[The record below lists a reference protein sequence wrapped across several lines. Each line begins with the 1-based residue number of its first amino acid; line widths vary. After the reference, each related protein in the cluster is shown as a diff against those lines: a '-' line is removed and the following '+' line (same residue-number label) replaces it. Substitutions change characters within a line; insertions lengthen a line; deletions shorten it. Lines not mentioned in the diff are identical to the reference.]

1 MLVLTVITWVLSGV
15 LALMFL
21 MAGGMKLAKPLAE
34 MPMATLQAF
43 TPAQVNLI
51 GAAEVLGA
59 VAVIAAPLTGFVPA
73 LAPIAAIGLA
83 LIQFL
88 AIFAHKKL
96 DEPFAKNVVLMLL
109 GLAVATL
116 WIIIL

>member
-1 MLVLTVITWVLSGV
+1 MLVLTVITWTLSGV

-21 MAGGMKLAKPLAE
+21 MAGGMKLAKPLSE
-34 MPMATLQAF
+34 MPMATLQAY
-43 TPAQVNLI
+43 TPTQVNLI

-59 VAVIAAPLTGFVPA
+59 VAVIAAPLTGMLPV

-83 LIQFL
+83 LIQLL

-96 DEPFAKNVVLMLL
+96 DEPFGKNVVLMLL
-109 GLAVATL
+109 GAAVATL
-116 WIIIL
+116 WFIVL